1 MAFVLGV
8 SLGELSQLGSEKQ
21 LFDLNQNFFHL
32 IPAEGTHG
40 MALDVAE

>member
-1 MAFVLGV
+1 MAFALGV
-8 SLGELSQLGSEKQ
+8 SLAELSQLGSEQQ
-21 LFDLNQNFFHL
+21 LFDISQNLFHL